1 MDFNGELTE
10 AHKQEMIKHGNFSQ
24 ENIAE
29 HYNELSKH
37 YEEIYL
43 RAGWHDPLKCAEL
56 AKHFIGD
63 NAATAN
69 VLDMGCGTG
78 LVGQYLKERGFN
90 NIVGIDASAGMIEKA
105 RTKNVYSEF
114 HELFLGRPD
123 TFPEHFHGKF
133 DVVTASGI
141 LAEGHLD
148 NRVFDEMLLALK
160 TGGYAIFA
168 TRTMYLTQYDYVS
181 KMIELTSQSQWKLI
195 EEVTFDRYDKL
206 EEAVGRFS
214 KVEAKA
220 FAFQKLAP

>member
-10 AHKQEMIKHGNFSQ
+10 AHKQEMIKHGNFTQ
-24 ENIAE
+24 DNIAE
-29 HYNELSKH
+29 HYNELSSH

-56 AKHFIGD
+56 AKSCIGD
-63 NAATAN
+63 AAEAAQ

-78 LVGQYLKERGFN
+78 LVGQYLVERGFKTV
-90 NIVGIDASAGMIEKA
+90 VGIDASAGMIEKA
-105 RTKNVYSEF
+105 RTKNTYSEL

-123 TFPEHFHGKF
+123 TFPEQFHGRF
-133 DVVTASGI
+133 DVITASGI

-148 NRVFDEMLLALK
+148 NRVFDEMLMALK

-168 TRTMYLTQYDYVS
+168 TRTMYLTQYDYIS
-181 KMIELTSQSQWKLI
+181 KITELTNASKWKLVQ
-195 EEVTFDRYDKL
+195 ELTFDRYDQL
-206 EEAVGRFS
+206 EEAVGRFT

-220 FAFQKLAP
+220 FAFQKL

>member
-1 MDFNGELTE
+1 MDLNFNGELTE
-10 AHKQEMIKHGNFSQ
+10 AHKQEMMKHGNFTQ
-24 ENIAE
+24 DKIAE
-29 HYNELSKH
+29 HYNELSSH

-56 AKHFIGD
+56 AKTCVGD
-63 NAATAN
+63 AVEAAH

-78 LVGQYLKERGFN
+78 LVGQYLVERGFKT
-90 NIVGIDASAGMIEKA
+90 IVGIDASAGMIEKA
-105 RTKNVYSEF
+105 RTKNTYTDF

-133 DVVTASGI
+133 DVITASGI

-168 TRTMYLTQYDYVS
+168 TRTMYLTQYDYIS
-181 KMIELTSQSQWKLI
+181 KITELTNASKWKLV
-195 EEVTFDRYDKL
+195 EELTFDRYD
-206 EEAVGRFS
+206 
-214 KVEAKA
+214 
-220 FAFQKLAP
+220 